1 LFSFLF
7 LAGLDIVLDCFAADG
22 LWVMLI
28 AFTAEKA
35 GKRRYVCIPKGA
47 GSTHLVLT
55 PDPFPFEALNWSQN
69 LLS

>member
-1 LFSFLF
+1 
-7 LAGLDIVLDCFAADG
+7 
-22 LWVMLI
+22 MLI